1 MEALDASKPP
11 QTPDRCALAPTPLR
25 LRSPGT
31 AAPTVACP
39 TPRVC
44 PEETRGLCWP
54 SAFCDVPHGERLEL
68 SKAGAMATRTSGVTK
83 GIAFVGPLQLESGVA
98 YFEIEVSELEPRGTQ
113 SMAIGMCCSLPSAV
127 GKGIIRTERARELG
141 EGCCMLGYDLP
152 KIYSDGKEVGKI
164 NAKQWRPLKELV
176 VGSRIGLLIERSSKE
191 LSVFVN
197 GVKKVSS
204 TFADGAQWPLK
215 VWGVVDVH
223 GTVRSVRLLQPFDGK
238 PCQEAK
244 LVVPP
249 PPPRWVSP
257 EDEAVNLPRLASTQD
272 LGISVSPPCTAE
284 APANDAEKTLQV
296 TEASSASE
304 DPCPGTRKQAVP
316 PHTDETSANDAERI
330 LQKTEAGSVGENLC
344 SEHRKLAAREVVAG
358 PKKRIRLTVHPCG
371 CLVHLVNSASQV
383 IHVPRL
389 GDFVIGRNP
398 KSCNLTLDSSEV
410 PNMISRRHAV
420 IVSADDSVMVVD
432 CESLNGTFVNGRRVG
447 RETLRQGDI
456 VVVGNPAQSPPQFR
470 FEVSMPSAPER

>member
-1 MEALDASKPP
+1 METLEASKPP
-11 QTPDRCALAPTPLR
+11 QTPDRCTLAPTPQR
-25 LRSPGT
+25 RRSLGT
-31 AAPTVACP
+31 AAPTVAFSP
-39 TPRVC
+39 PRVC
-44 PEETRGLCWP
+44 LDEARGLCWP
-54 SAFCDVPHGERLEL
+54 STFCDVPRGERLEL
-68 SKAGAMATRTSGVTK
+68 THAGATATRTSGVTK
-83 GIAFVGPLQLESGVA
+83 GIAFVGPLQLEKGVA
-98 YFEIEVSELEPRGTQ
+98 YFEIEVTELEPRGTQ
-113 SMAIGMCCSLPSAV
+113 SMAIGICCSLPSTA

-141 EGCCMLGYDLP
+141 EGCYMLGYDLP

-176 VGSRIGLLIERSSKE
+176 VGSRVGLLIDRESME
-191 LSVFVN
+191 LSVVVN
-197 GVKKVSS
+197 GVKKVTS
-204 TFADGAQWPLK
+204 TFSSGASGARWPSE

-223 GTVRSVRLLQPFDGK
+223 GTVRSVRLLQHPDGQH
-238 PCQEAK
+238 CQEPK

-249 PPPRWVSP
+249 PPPRWMSP
-257 EDEAVNLPRLASTQD
+257 GDEVAALPRLASTQD
-272 LGISVSPPCTAE
+272 IGMSASPPCTAE
-284 APANDAEKTLQV
+284 APINDGEKALQV
-296 TEASSASE
+296 TAAGSGSE
-304 DPCPGTRKQAVP
+304 DPCPGARKPAV
-316 PHTDETSANDAERI
+316 
-330 LQKTEAGSVGENLC
+330 
-344 SEHRKLAAREVVAG
+344 REVSAG

>member
-1 MEALDASKPP
+1 METLEASKPP
-11 QTPDRCALAPTPLR
+11 QTPQRCSLAPTPLR
-25 LRSPGT
+25 QRSPGT

-39 TPRVC
+39 TPRIW
-44 PEETRGLCWP
+44 PDEARGLCWP
-54 SAFCDVPHGERLEL
+54 FSFCDVPHGERLEL
-68 SKAGAMATRTSGVTK
+68 TQDASTATRTSGVTK
-83 GIAFVGPLQLESGVA
+83 GIAFVGPLKLEKGVA
-98 YFEIEVSELEPRGTQ
+98 YFEIEVTELEPRGTQ
-113 SMAIGMCCSLPSAV
+113 SMAIGMCCSLPSSA

-152 KIYSDGKEVGKI
+152 KIYADGKEVGKI

-176 VGSRIGLLIERSSKE
+176 VGSRVGLLIDRESMQ

-197 GVKKVSS
+197 GVKKVTS
-204 TFADGAQWPLK
+204 TFSTGTDGARWPSD

-223 GTVRSVRLLQPFDGK
+223 GTVRSVRLLQHSDGEHR
-238 PCQEAK
+238 QEAK

-257 EDEAVNLPRLASTQD
+257 EDETAALPRLASTQD
-272 LGISVSPPCTAE
+272 LGLSASPPCTVE
-284 APANDAEKTLQV
+284 APINDGEKAQQV
-296 TEASSASE
+296 TVPGFVTE
-304 DPCPGTRKQAVP
+304 DPCPGPRKP
-316 PHTDETSANDAERI
+316 T
-330 LQKTEAGSVGENLC
+330 
-344 SEHRKLAAREVVAG
+344 AREVTAG

-447 RETLRQGDI
+447 RETLRQGDL
-456 VVVGNPAQSPPQFR
+456 VVVGNPAQSPPNFR